1 MHALNSFRVD
11 AITTHSTIFPTTNI
25 DPHLALDVTRTVA
38 ADAFG
43 PVVWALDSS
52 ERKQSTHVPQDFDCA
67 DVWCILTPSRTPAR
81 SGRFSVLKS

>member
-1 MHALNSFRVD
+1 MHALNSFQVD
-11 AITTHSTIFPTTNI
+11 AIATRSTIFPTANI
-25 DPHLALDVTRTVA
+25 DPRLALDVTRAVA

-52 ERKQSTHVPQDFDCA
+52 ERKQSTRVPQDFDCA
-67 DVWCILTPSRTPAR
+67 DVWYTLAPSRTPAR